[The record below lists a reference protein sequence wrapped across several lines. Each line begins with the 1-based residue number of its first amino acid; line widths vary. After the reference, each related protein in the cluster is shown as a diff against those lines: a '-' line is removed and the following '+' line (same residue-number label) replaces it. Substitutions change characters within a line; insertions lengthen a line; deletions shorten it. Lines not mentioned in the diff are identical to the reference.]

1 MGGSGSGAF
10 GERAEQLMPQS
21 PETTDLVR
29 RDLLRWGLVGASV
42 VILDSGH
49 SGHAGEMSMPGVE
62 RRVLK
67 EVDTDIP
74 GYANIRIRDVIF
86 QPGASTPVMTVDNDM
101 VCETTEGTLEATKD
115 GQPFP
120 ALKGTV
126 WTCRKGGT
134 EMTTNQGSTV
144 AIMHVIDLLPA

>member
-1 MGGSGSGAF
+1 
-10 GERAEQLMPQS
+10 
-21 PETTDLVR
+21 
-29 RDLLRWGLVGASV
+29 V
-42 VILDSGH
+42 VILGSGH
-49 SGHAGEMSMPGVE
+49 SSQAGEMPMPGVE
-62 RRVLK
+62 RKVLK
-67 EVDTDIP
+67 EVDADIP

-86 QPGASTPVMTVDNDM
+86 QPGASTPVMTMDNDM

-115 GQPFP
+115 GQQFTAP
-120 ALKGTV
+120 KGTV